1 MEASGGAV
9 FHPTSVLRGWT
20 QGSAISPRVPPP
32 TPKARAGAE
41 LGAPTY
47 RRAFLLSNFLFVCYT
62 QPTPM
67 EATLIYPHQLFPIVE
82 HPALAVGRMVYL
94 IEEPLILTHNPIHR
108 TKLILHRLTM
118 QTYAEALTA
127 AGFLVR
133 YIELIDHPT
142 TESMFVRLQVDGV
155 TTIHVVDTTDDYLER
170 ALADAQKTHGLL
182 RVRYESPLFLLTKV
196 DAMGRYTK
204 SRRHMANF
212 YKKLR
217 EDTGILMDGDEP
229 IGGQWSFDADNRQKS
244 PKSISLPPD
253 ITPYPLTAAYE
264 AAVAWAQTVP
274 AEQYGEAN
282 WYLPVS
288 HADAQKFYKEFLNT
302 HFAAFGPYEDAIDT
316 THTRLYHSLL
326 SPLMNIGLITPRYVI
341 DTTLTYAKEHE
352 VPIASLEGFIRQIIG
367 WREFIRSSYEVDG
380 RTMRQQNFFNHT
392 RLLPSHWWNGT
403 TGLLP
408 LDTTISRAL
417 TYGYT
422 HHIERLMVAGNLM
435 LLSGIHPNEA
445 YRWFMGM
452 YIDAYDWVMV
462 PNIYGMSQFAD
473 GGSFATKPYIS
484 GAAYIKKNES
494 LPKR

>member
-1 MEASGGAV
+1 
-9 FHPTSVLRGWT
+9 
-20 QGSAISPRVPPP
+20 
-32 TPKARAGAE
+32 
-41 LGAPTY
+41 
-47 RRAFLLSNFLFVCYT
+47 
-62 QPTPM
+62 M

-108 TKLILHRLTM
+108 AKLILHRLTM
-118 QTYAEALTA
+118 QTYAEALTT
-127 AGFLVR
+127 AGFFVR

-142 TESMFVRLQVDGV
+142 TESVFVRLQADGV
-155 TTIHVVDTTDDYLER
+155 TTIHVVDTTDDYLEQT
-170 ALADAQKTHGLL
+170 LADAQKTYGLL

-196 DAMGRYTK
+196 DAMERYTR

-217 EDTGILMDGDEP
+217 EDTDILMDDDEP
-229 IGGQWSFDADNRQKS
+229 IGGQWSFDADNRQKL
-244 PKSISLPPD
+244 PKSMNLPPD
-253 ITPYPLTAAYE
+253 ITPFPVTRAITAAMTWTE
-264 AAVAWAQTVP
+264 SVP
-274 AEQYGEAN
+274 AEKYGEAVV
-282 WYLPVS
+282 YLPTD
-288 HADAQKFYKEFLNT
+288 HAGAQTFLAEFLNT
-302 HFAAFGPYEDAIDT
+302 RFAAFGPYEDAIDT

-326 SPLMNIGLITPRYVI
+326 TPIMNIGLLTPRYVI

-367 WREFIRSSYEVDG
+367 WREFIRASYEVDG
-380 RTMRQQNFFNHT
+380 RTLRKQNFFNHT
-392 RLLPSHWWNGT
+392 RLLPSSWWNGT

-417 TYGYT
+417 AYGYT

-435 LLSGIHPNEA
+435 LLSGTHPNDT

-462 PNIYGMSQFAD
+462 PNVYGMSQFAD

-484 GAAYIKKNES
+484 GAAYIKKMS
-494 LPKR
+494 HYPKGNWEATWTALYWHFIATHKSVFEKNHRLAMMPRLWDKMSPEIQQEHLKKAMEWLGRQ